1 MKKSCSYLLLALAAS
16 SLLANG
22 PVSAAEKSALEIRME
37 AAQKV
42 LADRSYGE
50 RWSSASALKT
60 VEDAKAANTAGEAEQ
75 KRIDEALEVMKDW
88 CHTRFFV
95 NACIKDARDQHH
107 EREKE
112 LRSVRLRAD
121 EVIRLNRVEERK
133 ARQESRKQN
142 VRQPMQLGGT
152 AEQAEPVESRGDVR
166 AEEVKA
172 KQTRAEERR
181 ALEEANVRAFE
192 EKQLRAAEKAAERR
206 DPIKM
211 KKRDTSP
218 SQPFEGHV
226 GRTAADVEASRAQA
240 AERAAQEEANQGAF
254 DAKQAEARKRL
265 EEAEATA
272 AERKAK
278 REARQANFN
287 KTLEERRAAQKRYEE
302 SKDEKDSGLKKFF

>member
-1 MKKSCSYLLLALAAS
+1 MKRSCPFLLLALAAF
-16 SLLANG
+16 SLLA
-22 PVSAAEKSALEIRME
+22 PASASAAEKSALEIRME

-42 LADRSYGE
+42 LVDRAFAE
-50 RWSSASALKT
+50 RWSPESALKT
-60 VEDAKAANTAGEAEQ
+60 VEDAKAANRAGEAEQ
-75 KRIDEALEVMKDW
+75 KRIDEALEVMKNW

-95 NACIKDARDQHH
+95 NACLKDARDLHH
-107 EREKE
+107 ERAKE

-121 EVIRLNRVEERK
+121 ELIRLGRVEERK
-133 ARQESRKQN
+133 ARQESQKQN
-142 VRQPMQLGGT
+142 MRHPMKLGGT
-152 AEQAEPVESRGDVR
+152 AEQAEPLEGCGEAR

-192 EKQLRAAEKAAERR
+192 EKQLRAAERAAERR

-211 KKRDTSP
+211 KKRETSP
-218 SQPFEGHV
+218 SHPLEGHV

-240 AERAAQEEANQGAF
+240 AERAAQEDANLGAF
-254 DAKQAEARKRL
+254 DAKQAEARQRL

-272 AERKAK
+272 AERRAK

-302 SKDEKDSGLKKFF
+302 SKDERDSGLKKYF